1 MRRWCSRPASAT
13 RDPCTWLCTSCATRI
28 SHACNW
34 RYMTAGALG
43 KHIFRHKIHVNILMY
58 SELRGCTN
66 SWRVQWTCFPHMY
79 DTHFQPLHMSKQA
92 RMTYE
97 MLRSW
102 ITKLSNTTTELTWIG
117 LSLNLVFLKNSTFEV
132 IEANNVPD
140 IRTIEIM
147 QNMDQQTAQL
157 FIYSRWP

>member
-1 MRRWCSRPASAT
+1 
-13 RDPCTWLCTSCATRI
+13 
-28 SHACNW
+28 
-34 RYMTAGALG
+34 
-43 KHIFRHKIHVNILMY
+43 
-58 SELRGCTN
+58 
-66 SWRVQWTCFPHMY
+66 MY

-97 MLRSW
+97 MMRSR

-117 LSLNLVFLKNSTFEV
+117 LSLNLVLLKNSTFEV
-132 IEANNVPD
+132 IEANNMPD

-157 FIYSRWP
+157 CIYSRWP